1 VGKALDAGMNRVNI
15 IAVGNEI
22 LTGRV
27 VDTNSNWLAKAITA
41 LGGEVARCVT
51 VRDVVDEI
59 AQEVRTAVAS
69 TARIVITTGGL
80 GPTSDD
86 RTLEGVARAADQPLV
101 LHAEALEWVIQK
113 YEEFK
118 KKGYVDSD
126 DITPGREKMAHLPDS
141 STPLPNSLGAAPGVM
156 LKGMFTEHVEERLRT
171 IFGPRAVVEQNVTTD
186 VGDEST
192 LVPIIDAVMK
202 GVDGVYLKSK
212 PTHFGRDVRIG
223 ICITASA
230 DAEDEARAEVKRAV
244 AELEGRLRTIGQ
256 SIVDYADLKTLS
268 LQCRV
273 HGRGP
278 VYRARSLNYRE
289 VPHKEAVISLIS
301 VDSSVC
307 SLKSANGSGPTRVQG
322 EYSTRPTEGRSHIR
336 WRITGGDLNTCERR
350 PGWCDLR
357 QQAPEGIR
365 QSAYDTNRITG
376 ELGNQPRRR

>member
-1 VGKALDAGMNRVNI
+1 MGKALDAGMNRVNI

-27 VDTNSNWLAKAITA
+27 LDTNSNWLAKAITA

-156 LKGMFTEHVEERLRT
+156 LESKRCTLFCLPGVPAEMKGMFTEHVEERLRT

-256 SIVDYADLKTLS
+256 SIVDYEK
-268 LQCRV
+268 
-273 HGRGP
+273 
-278 VYRARSLNYRE
+278 
-289 VPHKEAVISLIS
+289 
-301 VDSSVC
+301 
-307 SLKSANGSGPTRVQG
+307 
-322 EYSTRPTEGRSHIR
+322 
-336 WRITGGDLNTCERR
+336 
-350 PGWCDLR
+350 
-357 QQAPEGIR
+357 
-365 QSAYDTNRITG
+365 
-376 ELGNQPRRR
+376 